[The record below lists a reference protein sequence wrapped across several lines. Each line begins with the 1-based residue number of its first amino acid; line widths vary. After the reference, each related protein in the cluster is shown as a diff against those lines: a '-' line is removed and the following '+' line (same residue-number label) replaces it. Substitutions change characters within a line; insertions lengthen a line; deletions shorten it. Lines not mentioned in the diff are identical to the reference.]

1 MNSQLSLY
9 KYDTHGNQ
17 LPGQQGCYNLALVFD
32 WIKRCIISIFLV
44 FITTFLPLFLQSMI
58 NRYRKVCTN

>member
-17 LPGQQGCYNLALVFD
+17 LLGQQGCYSLALVFD

-44 FITTFLPLFLQSMI
+44 FITFLPLFEQSMI
-58 NRYRKVCTN
+58 NRSRKVCTN